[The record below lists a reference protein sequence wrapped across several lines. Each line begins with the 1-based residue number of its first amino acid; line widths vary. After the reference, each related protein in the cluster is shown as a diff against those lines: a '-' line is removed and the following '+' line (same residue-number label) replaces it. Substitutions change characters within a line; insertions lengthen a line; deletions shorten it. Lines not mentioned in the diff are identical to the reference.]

1 LDKKMTKS
9 QGAFGV
15 RVADGETV
23 AKRFHLPRYVVTAI
37 DEIAPPYGSKGRAIQ
52 VGAEILDRI
61 QAHPIPKNEHLKR
74 GVKGAEESVGMT
86 YKLLPR
92 TVEIIE
98 KYVQQYDTRA
108 GVFEA
113 ILTLLS
119 RKFIA

>member
-1 LDKKMTKS
+1 MTKA
-9 QGAFGV
+9 QGAFGA
-15 RVADGETV
+15 RVAEGETI

-52 VGAEILDRI
+52 VGVEILDRI
-61 QAHPIPKNEHLKR
+61 QAHPIPKNENLKR
-74 GVKGAEESVGMT
+74 GIKGADESVGMT

-92 TVEIIE
+92 TIEIIE
-98 KYVQQYDTRA
+98 KYVHNYETRA